1 MGAPTLNTPTHRER
15 GRARGDVNARRA
27 RTELRTGGGER
38 EIDRTRL
45 VHKATGVH
53 LCSQSVKVFYAGK
66 RSVEDEG
73 RFFCT
78 DE

>member
-1 MGAPTLNTPTHRER
+1 VHPHSTHPRTER
-15 GRARGDVNARRA
+15 GGGRARGDVNAGRA
-27 RTELRTGGGER
+27 RTELRSGRER

-66 RSVEDEG
+66 RSVGDEG